1 MGNSGRLTRLK
12 LSSMMD
18 LPQTRCVER
27 DTQTYMKPRG
37 YCTLYMLC
45 RCRQA
50 SNQQSG
56 RPQHAGTY
64 DLLLKTP
71 WVRALMMLNVPL
83 DWEREFVVA
92 QADRV
97 FISCDKS

>member
-18 LPQTRCVER
+18 LPQTRC
-27 DTQTYMKPRG
+27 
-37 YCTLYMLC
+37 
-45 RCRQA
+45 RQA

-56 RPQHAGTY
+56 RPQHAGAY